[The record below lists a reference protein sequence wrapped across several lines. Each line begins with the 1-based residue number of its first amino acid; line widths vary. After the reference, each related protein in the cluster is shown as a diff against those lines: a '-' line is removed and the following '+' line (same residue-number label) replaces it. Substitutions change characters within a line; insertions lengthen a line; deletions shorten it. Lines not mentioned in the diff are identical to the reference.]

1 MRELKESTRIKYTN
15 FIEECYKRKLFSKQE
30 MRDLYNADT
39 NIFTALQRLNMIKKT
54 NGLATGMCQWIGP
67 EYSSAVLNQ
76 IMKEYIRIGTMKNL
90 KRYGKRIK
98 MNSTSQLQLPVQS
111 IPVVHEVECDNSNS
125 KMLLIMAVGAAIGFL
140 IATAI
145 WK

>member
-1 MRELKESTRIKYTN
+1 
-15 FIEECYKRKLFSKQE
+15 
-30 MRDLYNADT
+30 
-39 NIFTALQRLNMIKKT
+39 
-54 NGLATGMCQWIGP
+54 
-67 EYSSAVLNQ
+67 
-76 IMKEYIRIGTMKNL
+76 MKEYIRIGTMKNL

-111 IPVVHEVECDNSNS
+111 IPVVHEDKCDNSNS
-125 KMLLIMAVGAAIGFL
+125 KMLLIMAVGLVIGFL